1 MKYKLTPRW
10 RGKNTPLSLTVH
22 REDDSAAVASTN
34 SIDHNEKKY
43 NRSQFLVLAQSSY
56 GKSMLLIGS
65 VLMLITFP
73 LQHPRH
79 DFSLDQATILSNA
92 SLVTHDVT
100 NTKTMADEQLV
111 SEQVA
116 IGEKAKYTFE
126 LAAQAVEPTTWVCGE
141 MDMHKALDPITNQ
154 RPFFVFVHIY
164 KTAGSTV
171 REFFREYAKVCKKS
185 LVLAG
190 SCRGSGLL
198 NECNIKSI
206 MNAKRTKK
214 VNSEVLRKRFDI
226 LGGHFR
232 FGMADDV
239 FTNTTS
245 SNNGVRHFVF
255 LRQPMER
262 HISHILY
269 QNKHQKHSVQD
280 VAEYIKKHIRSSRK
294 KGEYESSIF
303 KYLLTPGQ
311 REMKYERE
319 KSHEEI
325 VAHKAK
331 LSIDNLVRYNAIVG
345 MTESYPESMQ
355 ILEHAMGQSASS
367 ATKKDTVHDLFSRYS
382 SGKDTARNV
391 SKKKGITTSSVMNE
405 LMKDDDFMKIF
416 REFVKYEQLIVDFA
430 MDMHLKQYEA
440 VRRLSGIE

>member
-79 DFSLDQATILSNA
+79 DFSLDQATILSNE

-141 MDMHKALDPITNQ
+141 MDMHKAFDPITNQ
-154 RPFFVFVHIY
+154 RPFFAFVHVY

-171 REFFREYAKVCKKS
+171 RQLFREYANVCHKS
-185 LVLAG
+185 LAIVISCHGLAVDD
-190 SCRGSGLL
+190 CKVKTIL
-198 NECNIKSI
+198 
-206 MNAKRTKK
+206 NAKRTKK

-226 LGGHFR
+226 LGGHFS

-255 LRQPMER
+255 LRQAMER

-280 VAEYIKKHIRSSRK
+280 VAEYIKKQIRSSRK
-294 KGEYESSIF
+294 KGDYKSSIY

-311 REMKYERE
+311 REMKHEKGKSRE
-319 KSHEEI
+319 GI

-345 MTESYPESMQ
+345 MTESFPESMKM
-355 ILEHAMGQSASS
+355 LEHAMGQSASS
-367 ATKKDTVHDLFSRYS
+367 ATTKDTVHDLFSRYS

-391 SKKKGITTSSVMNE
+391 SKKKGITTTSVMNE

-440 VRRLSGIE
+440 VRHLSRME